1 MSLNT
6 TNPYA
11 NNSQLTSTEKDV
23 LWEYA
28 KLSDKIKR
36 AASLARETTKS
47 PNESLLDELR
57 VLEKRMG
64 LVLTLVQASV
74 WAFITVTACQKL
86 YKLCTLQSYKPLVVT
101 SIPTRDC
108 VLQLHTKATSL

>member
-74 WAFITVTACQKL
+74 WAFIVDTQAAGDSQ
-86 YKLCTLQSYKPLVVT
+86 QQQQPPESDD
-101 SIPTRDC
+101 SIMR
-108 VLQLHTKATSL
+108 